1 MTAPPTASPIPSTTA
16 WQRLRASHVGP
27 LALLSAVALFLF
39 RGILTDVGF
48 DNHELLMLYIRVQ
61 QYAVELV
68 AGHFPPRVF
77 PDALAGG
84 GAAFPFFS
92 PPLAYWVSA
101 LLGLSLGDMVAGV
114 NVSLVLA
121 VLLSGLAMYGMG
133 VALTG
138 RRWLALMGALFYISL
153 PYRLTDVLVL
163 GALAESWTFVWYPLV
178 LTGAWWTATRGRLSW
193 LLPVSVAALLLTHTA
208 LALYFCCLCALLL
221 VGCRS
226 WLDWRGAGRVVAG
239 ALLGVAMT
247 LWHYLPVHFAL
258 DGVWAGLPEA
268 VWGAPGF
275 VHAHRVM
282 PWQWFDEDP
291 NRWTGISS
299 PSQFDSMCFALGA
312 GQWLALVLAVG
323 AYAVVAR
330 RGLAG
335 GDARLSSLAKALAA
349 LWLGCLVFMMAP
361 LPFLLVLPR
370 AFGYIQFPWRL
381 QGVALF
387 LALAATGFFLA
398 RLPILP
404 RLGRVLAGAA
414 VVLALSTPA
423 FELRTDRISE
433 WNDATLS
440 PGLLLR
446 GGSLGYTRLGEF
458 LPRSHAVRAWLPRVL
473 QLPLPDAHVQVLEA
487 TREGSRWRAR
497 VEAPQ
502 GGALVLPVVAY
513 DFYRASRDGTQRLE
527 TFSEDGLLGVRLA
540 PGSYTLTVEPGSSLP
555 QWLGLG
561 LGVAALGGVL
571 FLSRG
576 RRRVSATGPLSE
588 SGA

>member
-1 MTAPPTASPIPSTTA
+1 MTAPLTASPTPSTTA
-16 WQRLRASHVGP
+16 WHRLRASHAGP
-27 LALLSAVALFLF
+27 LALISAVALFLF
-39 RGILTDVGF
+39 RGILSDVGF
-48 DNHELLMLYIRVQ
+48 DNHELLLLYVRVQ
-61 QYAVELV
+61 QYAVEL
-68 AGHFPPRVF
+68 ATGHFPPRVF

-101 LLGLSLGDMVAGV
+101 LLGLSLGDMVLGV
-114 NVSLVLA
+114 NASFVLA

-138 RRWLALMGALFYISL
+138 RRWLAMMCALFYISL
-153 PYRLTDVLVL
+153 PYRLLNVLVL

-193 LLPVSVAALLLTHTA
+193 LLPVSVAALLLTHTV

-221 VGCRS
+221 VACRS
-226 WLDWRGAGRVVAG
+226 WLGWRGVGRVAAG
-239 ALLGVAMT
+239 ALLGAAMT
-247 LWHYLPVHFAL
+247 LWHYLPVLLSL
-258 DGVWAGLPEA
+258 DEVWAGLPDA
-268 VWGAPGF
+268 VWGAPDF
-275 VHAHRVM
+275 VHAHRVL
-282 PWQWFDEDP
+282 PWQWFEQDP
-291 NRWTGISS
+291 NRWTGISN
-299 PSQFDSMCFALGA
+299 PNQFDSMCFALGA
-312 GQWLALVLAVG
+312 GQWLSLVLAVG
-323 AYAVVAR
+323 AYAMVAR
-330 RGLAG
+330 RGLAE
-335 GDARLSSLAKALAA
+335 GDARLSSLAKVLLA

-381 QGVALF
+381 QGVTLF
-387 LALAATGFFLA
+387 LALAATALFLA

-414 VVLALSTPA
+414 VVLALATPP
-423 FELRTDRISE
+423 FEQRTDLITE
-433 WNDATLS
+433 WNDAILT

-446 GGSLGYTRLGEF
+446 GGTLGYTRLGEF
-458 LPRSHAVRAWLPRVL
+458 LPRTHAARAWLPRVL
-473 QLPLPDAHVQVLEA
+473 HLPLPDAHVQVLDA
-487 TREGSRWRAR
+487 SREGSRWRAR
-497 VEAPQ
+497 VDAPE
-502 GGALVLPVVAY
+502 GGTLVLPLVAY
-513 DFYRASRDGTQRLE
+513 DFYRASRDGARALE

-540 PGSYTLTVEPGSSLP
+540 PGSYTLTVEPGSSPP
-555 QWLGLG
+555 QWLGFG

-576 RRRVSATGPLSE
+576 RRRVSATEPLSA